1 MKLRIDMHVHT
12 IYSKHWFWGHDSLNK
27 PRELIKVA
35 IKRGLNGLAIT
46 DHDSVKGSLVT
57 KKVAKSFKGFK
68 IITGSE
74 IKTLDGELLGLG
86 IKKDVPKLLG
96 LDETIERIHDLGGIA
111 IAPHPFGSYIFRQCL
126 REKSVKVD
134 GIEVFNATLL
144 KYANSQALDL
154 AKSFK
159 KPMTAGSDAHGLR
172 ELGNGAIECSGDPL
186 EAIMKKKVKIIAK
199 KTTIRDILNLAARK
213 YIRSIEWR
221 ILGK

>member
-35 IKRGLNGLAIT
+35 IKKGLNGLAIT
-46 DHDSVKGSLVT
+46 DHDSVKGSLVA
-57 KKVAKSFKGFK
+57 KKVARSFKGFK

-74 IKTLDGELLGLG
+74 IKTLDGEVLGLG
-86 IKKDVPKLLG
+86 IKKDVTKLLG

-111 IAPHPFGSYIFRQCL
+111 VAPHPFGSYIFRQCL
-126 REKSVKVD
+126 REKSVKAD

-154 AKSFK
+154 ANSFK

-186 EAIMKKKVKIIAK
+186 EAIMKKRVRIIAK